1 MYISCAGLPWFLLTH
16 LGAPNL
22 LAKRSYMSVG
32 LLEAL
37 VGVEVR
43 NDSTKTV
50 VKFAVNPETFM

>member
-1 MYISCAGLPWFLLTH
+1 
-16 LGAPNL
+16 
-22 LAKRSYMSVG
+22 MSIG

-43 NDSTKTV
+43 NDSTKAV